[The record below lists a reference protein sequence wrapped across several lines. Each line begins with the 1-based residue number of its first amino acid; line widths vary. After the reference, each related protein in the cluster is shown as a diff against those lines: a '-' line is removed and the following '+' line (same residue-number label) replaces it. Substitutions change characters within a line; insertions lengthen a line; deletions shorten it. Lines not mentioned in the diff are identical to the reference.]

1 MRVIDYII
9 KSLQELDGEAE
20 LDEIYKQ
27 VNKKRKTPT
36 PSIRA
41 RLYEHSSDCDAYVKT
56 NPDLFESF
64 DGSSRYS
71 ELLEIFRESTR
82 LESEFWDVSLDPK
95 N

>member
-27 VNKKRKTPT
+27 VNKYRKTPT

-41 RLYEHSSDCDAYVKT
+41 RLYEHSSDCDAYKN
-56 NPDLFESF
+56 NPDLFESS
-64 DGSSRYS
+64 DGKGKGKWA
-71 ELLEIFRESTR
+71 I
-82 LESEFWDVSLDPK
+82 
-95 N
+95 